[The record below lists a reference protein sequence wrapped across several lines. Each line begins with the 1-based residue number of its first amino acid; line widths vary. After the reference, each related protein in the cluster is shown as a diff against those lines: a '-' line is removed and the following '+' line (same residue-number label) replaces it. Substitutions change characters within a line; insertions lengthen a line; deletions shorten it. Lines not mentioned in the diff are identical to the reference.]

1 MKMQEDDQ
9 ASVVKDKSN
18 KERPKVIIFNEE
30 SDILSKYRIPYQI
43 NKVDRDLQLPEDSDS
58 SAFSSEKD

>member
-1 MKMQEDDQ
+1 MQEDDQ

>member
-1 MKMQEDDQ
+1 MQEDDQ

-43 NKVDRDLQLPEDSDS
+43 NKVDRDL
-58 SAFSSEKD
+58 